1 MFLFFKSILIIVSI
15 DEVKVGVSRLRKLWF
30 IVRFVFLAS
39 VCRSSPESSSAEE
52 DQPCSQEAKEDQTN
66 SHPNPLGFPGKGSS
80 VLCLLLPTSSIP
92 SYRCAG
98 VSSKPPR
105 FVCIGK
111 IRGNLVQLLS
121 KIVDSCPLDGRTA
134 GHLGNP
140 FQVHAQLGKGAGK
153 A

>member
-66 SHPNPLGFPGKGSS
+66 SHPNPLGFPGKKDHLCCACDYRQAVYQVIAVQESVVSLLAWYASARSEATLSS
-80 VLCLLLPTSSIP
+80 
-92 SYRCAG
+92 
-98 VSSKPPR
+98 
-105 FVCIGK
+105 
-111 IRGNLVQLLS
+111 
-121 KIVDSCPLDGRTA
+121 SCRR
-134 GHLGNP
+134 
-140 FQVHAQLGKGAGK
+140 
-153 A
+153 

>member
-66 SHPNPLGFPGKGSS
+66 SHPNPLCSPEKGSY
-80 VLCLLLPTSSIP
+80 VLCL
-92 SYRCAG
+92 
-98 VSSKPPR
+98 
-105 FVCIGK
+105 
-111 IRGNLVQLLS
+111 
-121 KIVDSCPLDGRTA
+121 
-134 GHLGNP
+134 
-140 FQVHAQLGKGAGK
+140 
-153 A
+153 

>member
-66 SHPNPLGFPGKGSS
+66 SHPNPLGFPGKRIICV
-80 VLCLLLPTSSIP
+80 VLVTTDKQ
-92 SYRCAG
+92 YT
-98 VSSKPPR
+98 K
-105 FVCIGK
+105 
-111 IRGNLVQLLS
+111 LS
-121 KIVDSCPLDGRTA
+121 LCRS
-134 GHLGNP
+134 
-140 FQVHAQLGKGAGK
+140 QS
-153 A
+153 